1 MENTNEVTSGEAA
14 MILNVTSDTV
24 RNLALRGQLKF
35 RRQRGNHVWWF
46 DLDSVNALAAHRRE
60 HFEPR
65 GRRNRIRDLVTQV
78 RLAGERT
85 QVATSARPTRQHH
98 PRLEAKVDPR
108 AVDGLSPSGGM
119 PIDVHFRQKS

>member
-46 DLDSVNALAAHRRE
+46 DLPNLGYEIADPVASTARLGVLATMCRE
-60 HFEPR
+60 R
-65 GRRNRIRDLVTQV
+65 VD
-78 RLAGERT
+78 RLARERT
-85 QVATSARPTRQHH
+85 QVATSARPTRHHH
-98 PRLEAKVDPR
+98 PRVDAKVDPR

-119 PIDVHFRQKS
+119 PIDAHFRQKS